1 MEITHTH
8 LVHTVPQSLTDED
21 DDEEADMVQ
30 LDVRVGER
38 VAERGVDD
46 HEQNDTAHR
55 AKRRLPPL
63 QPLPQEPP
71 THLKS
76 VYVLLVFP

>member
-1 MEITHTH
+1 
-8 LVHTVPQSLTDED
+8 
-21 DDEEADMVQ
+21 MVQ

-46 HEQNDTAHR
+46 HEQNDAAHR
-55 AKRRLPPL
+55 AERRLPPL

-71 THLKS
+71 THLNR
-76 VYVLLVFP
+76 VFVPLVLP